1 MLACA
6 PGPKSA
12 REKGDAAAQKI
23 KTRYSE
29 SFSEVIA
36 QAHYVVVFAFT
47 PVSLTLPLNTL
58 VLAVL
63 GPSC

>member
-6 PGPKSA
+6 PGSKSA

-29 SFSEVIA
+29 SSPEVIA
-36 QAHYVVVFAFT
+36 QARYVVVFAFT
-47 PVSLTLPLNTL
+47 TVFSDLTSP
-58 VLAVL
+58 
-63 GPSC
+63 